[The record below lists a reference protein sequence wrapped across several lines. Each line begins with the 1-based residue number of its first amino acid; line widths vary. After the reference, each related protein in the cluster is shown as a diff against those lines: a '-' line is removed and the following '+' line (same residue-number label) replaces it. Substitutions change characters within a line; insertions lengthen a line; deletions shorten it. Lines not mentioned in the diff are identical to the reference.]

1 MEYENLCTRIKPNTT
16 KALDHFLADRPKLKK
31 YEVVELALRSFL
43 RENGAYIPEDQSE
56 RDIRRKSLESGYG
69 IL

>member
-1 MEYENLCTRIKPNTT
+1 MVYENLSTRVRPDTIV
-16 KALDHFLADRPKLKK
+16 ALDHFLADRPKLKK

-43 RENGAYIPEDQSE
+43 RENGVSISEDDAE
-56 RDIRRKSLESGYG
+56 RQIRRKSLNAGYG

>member
-1 MEYENLCTRIKPNTT
+1 MAYENLFTKVQTETT
-16 KALDHFLADRPKLKK
+16 IALDHFLADRPKLKK

-43 RENGAYIPEDQSE
+43 RENGVSISEDDVE
-56 RDIRRKSLESGYG
+56 RQIRRKSLGAGYG